1 MPSRPKVYSWFTEA
15 RVTYWLKV
23 LLLLVLALY
32 IFAGILAVL
41 ARIQGIAIVL
51 IASIFFA
58 YIIYPVVRAL
68 NRRLPLV
75 VAVLIVYAALI
86 LVVGLILAFIVP
98 ALSYDITQL
107 IQNYPRAVAY
117 FQSEIS
123 NPQTPFFSHL
133 PDWLRHTLANLPT
146 SSALWMR
153 THGYDAVRSALPVI
167 TSAVTIIAAFVIVP
181 ILAAYLLLD
190 SENIKR
196 YFVALIPQKQREES
210 LEILS
215 DFEKVIGGFI
225 RGQILVGASVGFLIT
240 IMLLVMHVQYA
251 VLIGVAAAVLD
262 IIPYIGAVAT
272 FIPAVGIALFTNG
285 PANAVIVAILFI
297 LIFETEGHLLA
308 PNIVSRTVA
317 LSPLTVLLALLIGG
331 ELMGVVGMFL
341 AVPVAGMLRVLTFHV
356 IPPKASIE
364 EAQPALTEA
373 PLDETVGHA
382 QTVGEK
388 AE

>member
-1 MPSRPKVYSWFTEA
+1 MPSGPKVYSWFTEA
-15 RVTYWLKV
+15 HVTYWLKV
-23 LLLLVLALY
+23 LLLIFLAFYLVGGALA
-32 IFAGILAVL
+32 FL

-51 IASIFFA
+51 IGAIFFA
-58 YIIYPVVRAL
+58 YLIYPIVRAL
-68 NRRLPLV
+68 NQRLPLV
-75 VAVLIVYAALI
+75 LAVLTVYAALI

-98 ALSYDITQL
+98 ALSYDVSQAV
-107 IQNYPRAVAY
+107 QNYPRAVAF
-117 FQSEIS
+117 FQAEIT
-123 NPQTPFFSHL
+123 NPHTPFFSRL
-133 PDWLRHTLANLPT
+133 PDWLRNALANLPAGT
-146 SSALWMR
+146 AAWLQS
-153 THGYDAVRSALPVI
+153 HGGETMRSAIAVV
-167 TSAVTIIAAFVIVP
+167 TGTVTIVAAFVIVP
-181 ILAAYLLLD
+181 VLAAYLLMD

-196 YFVALIPQKQREES
+196 HFIALIPQRRRDRM

-215 DFEKVIGGFI
+215 ELEQVIGGFI

-262 IIPYIGAVAT
+262 IIPYVGAVAT

-285 PANAVIVAILFI
+285 PANAIVVAILFI
-297 LIFETEGHLLA
+297 LIFEMEGHLIA

-331 ELMGVVGMFL
+331 ELMGIVGMFL

-364 EAQPALTEA
+364 EAQPALTESA
-373 PLDETVGHA
+373 REDTVGLES
-382 QTVGEK
+382 VGEK
-388 AE
+388 AD

>member
-1 MPSRPKVYSWFTEA
+1 MPDRPKVYSWFTEE

-23 LLLLVLALY
+23 LLLFVLAFY
-32 IFAGILAVL
+32 IFGGILTFL
-41 ARIQGIAIVL
+41 ARIQAIAIVL

-75 VAVLIVYAALI
+75 AAVLIVYVGLI
-86 LVVGLILAFIVP
+86 LIVALILAFIVP
-98 ALSYDITQL
+98 ALAYDINQL
-107 IQNYPRAVAY
+107 VQNYPRAVAY
-117 FQSEIS
+117 FQSEVT
-123 NPQTPFFSHL
+123 NPQTPFFSRL
-133 PDWLRHTLANLPT
+133 PDWIRHALANWPT
-146 SSALWMR
+146 NSAIWMR
-153 THGYDAVRSALPVI
+153 THGYEAVKSALPVI
-167 TSAVTIIAAFVIVP
+167 TSAVTIFAAFVIVP
-181 ILAAYLLLD
+181 VLAAYLLLD

-196 YFVALIPQKQREES
+196 YFVAFIPQRQREQS
-210 LEILS
+210 LQILS
-215 DFEKVIGGFI
+215 DLEKVIGGFI

-240 IMLLVMHVQYA
+240 IMLIVMHVQYA
-251 VLIGVAAAVLD
+251 VLIGVAAAILD

-317 LSPLTVLLALLIGG
+317 LSPLTVLLALLVGG
-331 ELMGVVGMFL
+331 ELMGIVGMFL
-341 AVPVAGMLRVLTFHV
+341 AVPVAGMLRVLTFHL

-373 PLDETVGHA
+373 PLDETVGPA

-388 AE
+388 AK